1 MKYIGCKRER
11 VPHLHLLQCIGI
23 QPGIPI
29 ALMLIMSHQDPNRS
43 ISRFPRVPCLP
54 VHGCEAPQPP
64 KFLRHV
70 IPDGDVRGS
79 LSRTFIDFGPFRARG
94 SPAHSYSSLRRNE
107 ARNSWGAFPRW
118 NCYCGGKDRIGGQGK
133 LSGGFASFA
142 FSKVPRKVPFTSPAC
157 NGKTLPPRFCTVCA
171 WKSYCYARLHP
182 PILRGGIRS
191 RGERER
197 REYEC
202 VRYMRVNVVSLVR
215 YMQHG
220 HSHFCVCVCVC
231 VCVNLARRRID

>member
-1 MKYIGCKRER
+1 MTLACWGMLGNELLLPRGGHSLQRVKAFSRKSPQILTSRSLDPEILYRESSKSAHPE
-11 VPHLHLLQCIGI
+11 VP
-23 QPGIPI
+23 PRSVRWTPI
-29 ALMLIMSHQDPNRS
+29 ATQSPGRLQGLSFGVVARS
-43 ISRFPRVPCLP
+43 APEDLP
-54 VHGCEAPQPP
+54 P
-64 KFLRHV
+64 
-70 IPDGDVRGS
+70 
-79 LSRTFIDFGPFRARG
+79 
-94 SPAHSYSSLRRNE
+94 SYSSLRRNE

-231 VCVNLARRRID
+231 VCV